1 MGFLPKLSCLQF
13 YRNVNTTDVLKHSNS
28 MADESTFT
36 HNCSS
41 TYIIK
46 EEYWMGSQ
54 LKKLL
59 CFNSYD
65 LDLDLGLPSLAG
77 GVIS

>member
-1 MGFLPKLSCLQF
+1 
-13 YRNVNTTDVLKHSNS
+13 
-28 MADESTFT
+28 
-36 HNCSS
+36 
-41 TYIIK
+41 
-46 EEYWMGSQ
+46 MGSQ